1 MSYQETFKKDL
12 LRQNINSEM
21 IEKAPAGFT
30 SRVMTRIQTE
40 TEPLKREV
48 RESRKSIIP
57 LISVS
62 LTIILIISAYLFP
75 AETSDISFLEGIN
88 LNQITDFP
96 VFKINLDTLFSYN
109 MPALLTYLFISIL
122 ILTIFDSVLNRIF
135 DRNKHKEYENT
146 TM

>member
-1 MSYQETFKKDL
+1 MSYQEKFKEDL
-12 LRQNINSEM
+12 LRQHINPEM

-30 SRVMTRIQTE
+30 SRVTTRILAGA
-40 TEPLKREV
+40 EPLKREV
-48 RESRKSIIP
+48 RESSKSIIP

-75 AETSDISFLEGIN
+75 TETSDISFLHGLK

-96 VFKINLDTLFSYN
+96 VFKINLDTLFNYN
-109 MPALLTYLFISIL
+109 MPSFLPYLFISIL

-135 DRNKHKEYENT
+135 GRNKQKESENT